1 MGQSAGVA
9 ACMAMDANIPVQ
21 DIDVAKLQTLLKAEG
36 QVLEN

>member
-1 MGQSAGVA
+1 
-9 ACMAMDANIPVQ
+9 MAMDANIPVQ